1 MPGSAAA
8 TWRAWIW
15 RSRADKAERRYV
27 QHLLAAHAEE
37 VQACVARGATLYV
50 CGALHGMAAGVDEAL
65 RGILG
70 EDGLDQLLAA
80 GRYRRDVY

>member
-1 MPGSAAA
+1 
-8 TWRAWIW
+8 
-15 RSRADKAERRYV
+15 
-27 QHLLAAHAEE
+27 
-37 VQACVARGATLYV
+37 
-50 CGALHGMAAGVDEAL
+50 MAAGVDEVL